1 MTHETHIHPRDY
13 RSLSLTHRRSQ
24 YCNYAGRGIYLITLC
39 TEGRRPLLGELCGD
53 SPARAHIRPSELGRE
68 VLRCWEAI
76 PAIQRDLAAQK
87 SLRTHTTCQREIE
100 LLGCQLMPDHFHGI
114 IFIQQP
120 MDIPLGQVVRGFMM
134 GCTQAYHTMLKSVSI
149 PTVLQHPGYCSTVG
163 IHTDTKSAYLPTTQ
177 HPGYRSTVGIHTDIR
192 STSLPTSPLWEKGFH
207 DRPLTRKGQLQTM
220 IAYLHDNPRRLFV
233 RRHSARAFEL
243 RHGVQVGA
251 QVFDAMGNH
260 ALLQRPMHAVHV
272 RRRFTDAERRAYMNN
287 CILAA
292 RQGRVLVGAFIS
304 EYEQQVRAVALREGH
319 AVIQL
324 TTDLLTDYYKPS
336 GELFDACGRGQVLL
350 LSQRTTLDSF
360 SRRITR
366 AECNTLNALAEEL
379 AGCELPLTPS
389 SSSER

>member
-1 MTHETHIHPRDY
+1 MKHETHIHPRDY

-53 SPARAHIRPSELGRE
+53 SPARAHVRPSQLGRE

-87 SLRTHTTCQREIE
+87 SLRTHTTCHREIE

-120 MDIPLGQVVRGFMM
+120 MDIPLGQVVWGFMA
-134 GCTQAYHTMLKSVSI
+134 GTTKAYHAMIESAITPTMLQHLE
-149 PTVLQHPGYCSTVG
+149 TVLR
-163 IHTDTKSAYLPTTQ
+163 SAYLPT
-177 HPGYRSTVGIHTDIR
+177 IHTDIR
-192 STSLPTSPLWEKGFH
+192 SAYLPTSSPTSHPLWEKGYH

-233 RRHSARAFEL
+233 RRHSAWVFEL
-243 RHGVQVGA
+243 RRGVQVGA

-304 EYEQQVRAVALREGH
+304 EYEQQVRSVALREGH

-324 TTDLLTDYYKPS
+324 TPDLLTDYYKPS

-366 AECNTLNALAEEL
+366 AECNTLNTLAEEI
-379 AGCELPLTPS
+379 AGV
-389 SSSER
+389 

>member
-1 MTHETHIHPRDY
+1 MEHETHIHPRDY

-68 VLRCWEAI
+68 VLRCWEDI

-87 SLRTHTTCQREIE
+87 SLRTHTTCHRDIE

-120 MDIPLGQVVRGFMM
+120 MDIPLGQVVWGFMA
-134 GCTQAYHTMLKSVSI
+134 GTTKAYHAMIESAIT
-149 PTVLQHPGYCSTVG
+149 PTVRQH
-163 IHTDTKSAYLPTTQ
+163 LE
-177 HPGYRSTVGIHTDIR
+177 TDIR
-192 STSLPTSPLWEKGFH
+192 SAYLPTSPLWEKGFH

-233 RRHSARAFEL
+233 RRHSARVFEL
-243 RHGVQVGA
+243 RRGVQVGA

-272 RRRFTDAERRAYMNN
+272 RRRFSEQERRAYMNA

-324 TTDLLTDYYKPS
+324 ITDLLTDYYKPS

-366 AECNTLNALAEEL
+366 AECNTLNTLAEEM
-379 AGCELPLTPS
+379 AGVNSLSPPHPPPQ
-389 SSSER
+389 

>member
-1 MTHETHIHPRDY
+1 MKHDTHTHPRDY
-13 RSLSLTHRRSQ
+13 RPLSLTHRRSQ
-24 YCNYAGRGIYLITLC
+24 YSNYADRGIYLITLC

-53 SPARAHIRPSELGRE
+53 SPARAHIRPSQLGCE

-76 PAIQRDLAAQK
+76 PAIQCDLAAQK
-87 SLRTHTTCQREIE
+87 SLRTHTTCQREIK

-120 MDIPLGQVVRGFMM
+120 MDIPLGQVIRGFMM
-134 GCTQAYHTMLKSVSI
+134 GCTQAYHTMLKSVYI
-149 PTVLQHPGYCSTVG
+149 PTVLQHPR
-163 IHTDTKSAYLPTTQ
+163 
-177 HPGYRSTVGIHTDIR
+177 YRSTVGIHTDIR
-192 STSLPTSPLWEKGFH
+192 SAYLPTSQPLWEKGFH

-260 ALLQRPMHAVHV
+260 ALLQRPLHAVHV
-272 RRRFTDAERRAYMNN
+272 RRRFSEQERRAYMNA

-292 RQGRVLVGAFIS
+292 RQGRALVGAFIS
-304 EYEQQVRAVALREGH
+304 EYEQQVRAMALREGH
-319 AVIQL
+319 AVVQL
-324 TTDLLTDYYKPS
+324 TTDLLTKCYKPS
-336 GELFDACGRGQVLL
+336 GELFDACGNGQVLL
-350 LSQRTTLDSF
+350 LSQRTMPDSF

>member
-1 MTHETHIHPRDY
+1 MKHDTHTHPRDY

-24 YCNYAGRGIYLITLC
+24 YSNYADRGIYLVTLC

-53 SPARAHIRPSELGRE
+53 SPASAHIRPSQLGRE

-120 MDIPLGQVVRGFMM
+120 MDIPLGQVIRGFMM
-134 GCTQAYHTMLKSVSI
+134 GSTQAYHTMLKSVLI
-149 PTVLQHPGYCSTVG
+149 PTVL
-163 IHTDTKSAYLPTTQ
+163 Q
-177 HPGYRSTVGIHTDIR
+177 HPGYRSTVGIHADIR

-233 RRHSARAFEL
+233 RRHSAWAFEL
-243 RHGVQVGA
+243 RRGVQVGA

-260 ALLQRPMHAVHV
+260 TLLQRPLHAVHV
-272 RRRFTDAERRAYMNN
+272 RRRFSEQERRAYMNA

-292 RQGRVLVGAFIS
+292 RQGWALVGAFIS

-319 AVIQL
+319 AVVQL
-324 TTDLLTDYYKPS
+324 TTDLLTKCYKPS
-336 GELFDACGRGQVLL
+336 GELFDACGNGQVLL
-350 LSQRTTLDSF
+350 LSQRTTPDFF

>member
-1 MTHETHIHPRDY
+1 MKHDTHTHPRDY

-53 SPARAHIRPSELGRE
+53 SPARAHIRPSQLSRE

-87 SLRTHTTCQREIE
+87 SLRTHATCHREIE

-120 MDIPLGQVVRGFMM
+120 MDIPLGQVIRGFMM
-134 GCTQAYHTMLKSVSI
+134 GCTQAYHTML
-149 PTVLQHPGYCSTVG
+149 
-163 IHTDTKSAYLPTTQ
+163 KSAYLPTTQ

-192 STSLPTSPLWEKGFH
+192 SAYLPTTHTDIRSAYLPTSPLWEKGFH

-243 RHGVQVGA
+243 RRGVQVGA

-260 ALLQRPMHAVHV
+260 TLLQRPLHAVHV
-272 RRRFTDAERRAYMNN
+272 RRRFSEQERRAYMNA

-292 RQGRVLVGAFIS
+292 RQGWALVGAFIS

-319 AVIQL
+319 AVVQL
-324 TTDLLTDYYKPS
+324 TTDLLTKCYKPS
-336 GELFDACGRGQVLL
+336 GELFDACGNGQVLL

-366 AECNTLNALAEEL
+366 AECNALNALAEEF
-379 AGCELPLTPS
+379 A
-389 SSSER
+389 RDIQ

>member
-1 MTHETHIHPRDY
+1 MKHETYIHPRDY

-24 YCNYAGRGIYLITLC
+24 YSNYADRGIYLVTLC

-53 SPARAHIRPSELGRE
+53 SPASAHIRPSQLGYE

-120 MDIPLGQVVRGFMM
+120 MDIPLGQVVWGFMA
-134 GCTQAYHTMLKSVSI
+134 GTTKAYHAMIESAIT
-149 PTVLQHPGYCSTVG
+149 PTVRQHLETVRR
-163 IHTDTKSAYLPTTQ
+163 SAN
-177 HPGYRSTVGIHTDIR
+177 
-192 STSLPTSPLWEKGFH
+192 LPTSLLTSQPLWEKGYH

-233 RRHSARAFEL
+233 RRHSARVFEL
-243 RHGVQVGA
+243 RRGVQVGA

-272 RRRFTDAERRAYMNN
+272 RRRFSGQERRAYMNA

-366 AECNTLNALAEEL
+366 AECNTLNAIAEEL
-379 AGCELPLTPS
+379 AGA
-389 SSSER
+389 

>member
-39 TEGRRPLLGELCGD
+39 TEGRRPLLGKLCSD

-87 SLRTHTTCQREIE
+87 SLRTHTTCHREIE

-120 MDIPLGQVVRGFMM
+120 MDIPLGQVVWGFMA
-134 GCTQAYHTMLKSVSI
+134 GTTKAYHAMIESAIT
-149 PTVLQHPGYCSTVG
+149 PTVRQHLETVLR
-163 IHTDTKSAYLPTTQ
+163 SAYLPTSQ
-177 HPGYRSTVGIHTDIR
+177 
-192 STSLPTSPLWEKGFH
+192 PLWEKGFH

-233 RRHSARAFEL
+233 RRHSARVFEL
-243 RHGVQVGA
+243 RRGVQVGA

-260 ALLQRPMHAVHV
+260 TLLQRPLHAVHV

-324 TTDLLTDYYKPS
+324 TPDLLTDYYKPS

-366 AECNTLNALAEEL
+366 AECNTLNTLAEEM
-379 AGCELPLTPS
+379 AGVNSLSPPHAPLQ
-389 SSSER
+389 

>member
-1 MTHETHIHPRDY
+1 MKHDIHIHPRDY

-24 YCNYAGRGIYLITLC
+24 YCNYAGRGISLITLC
-39 TEGRRPLLGELCGD
+39 TDGRRPLLGELCGD

-87 SLRTHTTCQREIE
+87 SLRTHTTCHREIE

-120 MDIPLGQVVRGFMM
+120 MDIPLGQVVWGFMA
-134 GCTQAYHTMLKSVSI
+134 GTTKAYHAMIESAIT
-149 PTVLQHPGYCSTVG
+149 PTVLQHLETVLR
-163 IHTDTKSAYLPTTQ
+163 SAYLPT
-177 HPGYRSTVGIHTDIR
+177 SHTDIR
-192 STSLPTSPLWEKGFH
+192 SAYLPTSSPTSQPLWEKGYH

-233 RRHSARAFEL
+233 RRHSAWVFEL
-243 RHGVQVGA
+243 RRGVQVGA

-304 EYEQQVRAVALREGH
+304 EYEQQVRSVALREGH
-319 AVIQL
+319 AVVQL

-336 GELFDACGRGQVLL
+336 GELFDACGRAQVLL

-366 AECNTLNALAEEL
+366 AECNTLNALAEEIAGAPGPSPL
-379 AGCELPLTPS
+379 AHS
-389 SSSER
+389 Q

>member
-1 MTHETHIHPRDY
+1 MKHETHIHPRDY
-13 RSLSLTHRRSQ
+13 RSLSLTHRRSR

-87 SLRTHTTCQREIE
+87 SLRTHTTCHREIE

-120 MDIPLGQVVRGFMM
+120 MDIPLGQVVWGFMA
-134 GCTQAYHTMLKSVSI
+134 GTTKAYHAMIESAIT
-149 PTVLQHPGYCSTVG
+149 PTVRQHLETVLR
-163 IHTDTKSAYLPTTQ
+163 SAYLPT
-177 HPGYRSTVGIHTDIR
+177 SHTDIR
-192 STSLPTSPLWEKGFH
+192 SAYLPTSQPLWEKGYH

-233 RRHSARAFEL
+233 RRHSAQVFEL
-243 RHGVQVGA
+243 RRGVHVGA

-272 RRRFTDAERRAYMNN
+272 RRRFTYEERRAYMNN

-319 AVIQL
+319 AVVQL

-366 AECNTLNALAEEL
+366 AECNTLNALAEEI
-379 AGCELPLTPS
+379 AGV
-389 SSSER
+389 

>member
-149 PTVLQHPGYCSTVG
+149 PTVLQHPGY
-163 IHTDTKSAYLPTTQ
+163 
-177 HPGYRSTVGIHTDIR
+177 RSTVGIHTDIR
-192 STSLPTSPLWEKGFH
+192 SANLPTSLPTSPLWEKGFH

-220 IAYLHDNPRRLFV
+220 IAYLYDNPRRLFV

-324 TTDLLTDYYKPS
+324 PPDLLTDYYKPS
-336 GELFDACGRGQVLL
+336 GELFDACDRGQVLL

-360 SRRITR
+360 SSRITR

>member
-1 MTHETHIHPRDY
+1 MKHETHIHPRDY
-13 RSLSLTHRRSQ
+13 RSLSLTHRRSR

-87 SLRTHTTCQREIE
+87 SLRTHTTCHREIE

-120 MDIPLGQVVRGFMM
+120 MDIPLGQVVWGFMA
-134 GCTQAYHTMLKSVSI
+134 GTTKAYHAMIESAIT
-149 PTVLQHPGYCSTVG
+149 PTVLQHLETVLR
-163 IHTDTKSAYLPTTQ
+163 SAYLPT
-177 HPGYRSTVGIHTDIR
+177 SHTDIR
-192 STSLPTSPLWEKGFH
+192 SAYLPTSSPTSQPLWEKGYH

-233 RRHSARAFEL
+233 RRHSAWVFEL
-243 RHGVQVGA
+243 RRGVQVGA

-304 EYEQQVRAVALREGH
+304 EYEQQVRSVALREGH
-319 AVIQL
+319 AVVQL

-336 GELFDACGRGQVLL
+336 GELFDACGRAQVLL

-366 AECNTLNALAEEL
+366 AECNTLNALAEKIAGMPAPSPL
-379 AGCELPLTPS
+379 AHS
-389 SSSER
+389 Q

>member
-1 MTHETHIHPRDY
+1 MKHETHIHPRDY

-87 SLRTHTTCQREIE
+87 SLRTHTTCHREIE

-120 MDIPLGQVVRGFMM
+120 MDIPLGQVVWGFMA
-134 GCTQAYHTMLKSVSI
+134 GTTKAYHAMIESAIT
-149 PTVLQHPGYCSTVG
+149 PTVLQHLETVLR
-163 IHTDTKSAYLPTTQ
+163 SAYLPT
-177 HPGYRSTVGIHTDIR
+177 IHTDIR
-192 STSLPTSPLWEKGFH
+192 SAYLPTSSPTSQPLWEKGYH

-233 RRHSARAFEL
+233 RRHSAWVFEL
-243 RHGVQVGA
+243 RRGVQVGA

-304 EYEQQVRAVALREGH
+304 EYEQQVRSVALREGH
-319 AVIQL
+319 AVVQL

-336 GELFDACGRGQVLL
+336 GELFDACGRAQVLL

-366 AECNTLNALAEEL
+366 AECNTLNALAEEI
-379 AGCELPLTPS
+379 AGAPGPS
-389 SSSER
+389 PISLIP

>member
-1 MTHETHIHPRDY
+1 MEHETHIHPRDF
-13 RSLSLTHRRSQ
+13 RALSLTHRRSQ

-53 SPARAHIRPSELGRE
+53 SPARAHVRPSELGRE
-68 VLRCWEAI
+68 VMRCWEAI

-87 SLRTHTTCQREIE
+87 SQRTHTTCHRDIE

-120 MDIPLGQVVRGFMM
+120 MDIPLGQVVWGFMA
-134 GCTQAYHTMLKSVSI
+134 GTTKAYHAMIESAIT
-149 PTVLQHPGYCSTVG
+149 PTVRQHLE
-163 IHTDTKSAYLPTTQ
+163 TDIRSAYLPTS
-177 HPGYRSTVGIHTDIR
+177 H
-192 STSLPTSPLWEKGFH
+192 PLWEKGFH

-233 RRHSARAFEL
+233 RRHSAQVFEL
-243 RHGVQVGA
+243 RRGVQVGA

-272 RRRFTDAERRAYMNN
+272 RRRFSDQERRAYMNA

-324 TTDLLTDYYKPS
+324 TIDLLTDYYKPS

-366 AECNTLNALAEEL
+366 AECNTLNALAEEM
-379 AGCELPLTPS
+379 AGVNSLSPPHPPLQ
-389 SSSER
+389 

>member
-1 MTHETHIHPRDY
+1 MKYETHTHPRDY

-53 SPARAHIRPSELGRE
+53 SPARAHVRPSELGRE

-87 SLRTHTTCQREIE
+87 SLRTHTTCHREIE

-120 MDIPLGQVVRGFMM
+120 MDIPLGQVVWGFMA
-134 GCTQAYHTMLKSVSI
+134 GTTKAYHAMIESAITPTMLQHLE
-149 PTVLQHPGYCSTVG
+149 TVLR
-163 IHTDTKSAYLPTTQ
+163 SAYLPT
-177 HPGYRSTVGIHTDIR
+177 SHTDIR
-192 STSLPTSPLWEKGFH
+192 SAYLPTSSPTSHPLWEKGYH

-233 RRHSARAFEL
+233 RRHSAWVFEL
-243 RHGVQVGA
+243 RRGVQVGA

-319 AVIQL
+319 AVVQL

-336 GELFDACGRGQVLL
+336 GELFDACGRAQVLL

-366 AECNTLNALAEEL
+366 AECNTLNALAEEIAGTPAPSPL
-379 AGCELPLTPS
+379 AHS
-389 SSSER
+389 Q

>member
-53 SPARAHIRPSELGRE
+53 SPARAHVRPSELGRE
-68 VLRCWEAI
+68 VLRYWEAI

-87 SLRTHTTCQREIE
+87 SLRTHTTCHREIE

-120 MDIPLGQVVRGFMM
+120 MDIPLGQVVRGFMI
-134 GCTQAYHTMLKSVSI
+134 GCTQAYHTMLQSVSI

-163 IHTDTKSAYLPTTQ
+163 IHTDTKSAYLPTSQ
-177 HPGYRSTVGIHTDIR
+177 
-192 STSLPTSPLWEKGFH
+192 PLWEKGYH

-233 RRHSARAFEL
+233 RRHSARVFEL
-243 RHGVQVGA
+243 LRGVQVGA

-272 RRRFTDAERRAYMNN
+272 RRRFSGQERRAYMNA

-366 AECNTLNALAEEL
+366 AECNTLNTLAEEM
-379 AGCELPLTPS
+379 AGVNSLSPPHPPPQ
-389 SSSER
+389 

>member
-1 MTHETHIHPRDY
+1 MEHETHIHPRDY

-53 SPARAHIRPSELGRE
+53 SPARAHVRPSELGRE

-76 PAIQRDLAAQK
+76 PAIQRDLAEQK
-87 SLRTHTTCQREIE
+87 SLRTHTTCHRDIE

-120 MDIPLGQVVRGFMM
+120 MDISLGQVVRGFMI

-149 PTVLQHPGYCSTVG
+149 PTVLQHPR
-163 IHTDTKSAYLPTTQ
+163 
-177 HPGYRSTVGIHTDIR
+177 YRSTVGIHTDIR
-192 STSLPTSPLWEKGFH
+192 SANLPTSLPTSHPLWEKGYH
-207 DRPLTRKGQLQTM
+207 DRPLTRKGQLPTM

-233 RRHSARAFEL
+233 RRHSARVFEL
-243 RHGVQVGA
+243 RRGVQVGA
-251 QVFDAMGNH
+251 QAFDAIGNH

-366 AECNTLNALAEEL
+366 AECNTLNTLAEEM
-379 AGCELPLTPS
+379 AGVNSLSPPHPPPQ
-389 SSSER
+389 

>member
-53 SPARAHIRPSELGRE
+53 SPARAHVRPSELGRE

-87 SLRTHTTCQREIE
+87 SLRTHTTCHRDIE

-120 MDIPLGQVVRGFMM
+120 MDIPLGQVVWGFMA
-134 GCTQAYHTMLKSVSI
+134 GTTKAYHAMIESAIT
-149 PTVLQHPGYCSTVG
+149 PTVRQHLE
-163 IHTDTKSAYLPTTQ
+163 TDIRSAYLPTS
-177 HPGYRSTVGIHTDIR
+177 H
-192 STSLPTSPLWEKGFH
+192 PLWEKGYH

-220 IAYLHDNPRRLFV
+220 ITYLHDNPRRLFV
-233 RRHSARAFEL
+233 RRHSARVFEL
-243 RHGVQVGA
+243 RRGVQVGA

-272 RRRFTDAERRAYMNN
+272 RRRFSGQERWAYMNA

-366 AECNTLNALAEEL
+366 AECNTLNTLAEEM
-379 AGCELPLTPS
+379 AGVNSLSSPHPPLQ
-389 SSSER
+389 

>member
-1 MTHETHIHPRDY
+1 
-13 RSLSLTHRRSQ
+13 
-24 YCNYAGRGIYLITLC
+24 
-39 TEGRRPLLGELCGD
+39 
-53 SPARAHIRPSELGRE
+53 
-68 VLRCWEAI
+68 
-76 PAIQRDLAAQK
+76 
-87 SLRTHTTCQREIE
+87 
-100 LLGCQLMPDHFHGI
+100 
-114 IFIQQP
+114 
-120 MDIPLGQVVRGFMM
+120 
-134 GCTQAYHTMLKSVSI
+134 
-149 PTVLQHPGYCSTVG
+149 
-163 IHTDTKSAYLPTTQ
+163 
-177 HPGYRSTVGIHTDIR
+177 
-192 STSLPTSPLWEKGFH
+192 
-207 DRPLTRKGQLQTM
+207 M

-260 ALLQRPMHAVHV
+260 TLLQRPLHAVHV

-324 TTDLLTDYYKPS
+324 TPDLLTDYYKPS

-366 AECNTLNALAEEL
+366 AECNTLNYLAEEL

>member
-1 MTHETHIHPRDY
+1 MKHETHIHPRDY

-87 SLRTHTTCQREIE
+87 SLRTHTTCHREIE

-120 MDIPLGQVVRGFMM
+120 MDIPLGQVVWGFMA
-134 GCTQAYHTMLKSVSI
+134 GTTKAYHAMIESAIT
-149 PTVLQHPGYCSTVG
+149 PTVRQHLETVLR
-163 IHTDTKSAYLPTTQ
+163 SAYLPTIQ
-177 HPGYRSTVGIHTDIR
+177 HPRSRSTVGIHTDIR
-192 STSLPTSPLWEKGFH
+192 SAYLPTSSPTSQPLWEKGYH

-233 RRHSARAFEL
+233 RRHSARVFEL
-243 RHGVQVGA
+243 RRGVQVGA

-272 RRRFTDAERRAYMNN
+272 RRRFSDAERRAYMNN

-304 EYEQQVRAVALREGH
+304 EYEQQVRSVALREGH
-319 AVIQL
+319 AVVQL

-366 AECNTLNALAEEL
+366 AECNTLNALAEEIVGAPGLSPL
-379 AGCELPLTPS
+379 A
-389 SSSER
+389 

>member
-1 MTHETHIHPRDY
+1 MAYLCSEIEKMADMEENNVHARDL
-13 RSLSLTHRRSQ
+13 RTLSLTHRRSKFID
-24 YCNYAGRGIYLITLC
+24 YKGRGIYLITLC
-39 TEGRRPLLGELCGD
+39 TEHRRPLLGELCGD
-53 SPARAHIRPSELGRE
+53 SPARAHVRPSELGRE
-68 VLRCWEAI
+68 VLRYWEAI

-87 SLRTHTTCQREIE
+87 SLRTHTTCHREIE

-120 MDIPLGQVVRGFMM
+120 MDIPLGQVVWGFMA
-134 GCTQAYHTMLKSVSI
+134 GTTKAYHAMIESAIT
-149 PTVLQHPGYCSTVG
+149 PTVRQHLETVLR
-163 IHTDTKSAYLPTTQ
+163 SAN
-177 HPGYRSTVGIHTDIR
+177 
-192 STSLPTSPLWEKGFH
+192 LPTSLLTSHPLWEKGYH
-207 DRPLTRKGQLQTM
+207 DRPLTRTGQLQTM

-233 RRHSARAFEL
+233 RRHSARVFEL
-243 RHGVQVGA
+243 RRGVQVGA

-260 ALLQRPMHAVHV
+260 TLLQRPLHAVHV

-324 TTDLLTDYYKPS
+324 TPDLLTDYYKPS

-366 AECNTLNALAEEL
+366 AECNTLNTLAEEI
-379 AGCELPLTPS
+379 AGV
-389 SSSER
+389 

>member
-1 MTHETHIHPRDY
+1 
-13 RSLSLTHRRSQ
+13 
-24 YCNYAGRGIYLITLC
+24 
-39 TEGRRPLLGELCGD
+39 
-53 SPARAHIRPSELGRE
+53 
-68 VLRCWEAI
+68 
-76 PAIQRDLAAQK
+76 
-87 SLRTHTTCQREIE
+87 
-100 LLGCQLMPDHFHGI
+100 
-114 IFIQQP
+114 
-120 MDIPLGQVVRGFMM
+120 M
-134 GCTQAYHTMLKSVSI
+134 GCTQAYHAMLKSVSI
-149 PTVLQHPGYCSTVG
+149 PTVR
-163 IHTDTKSAYLPTTQ
+163 Q
-177 HPGYRSTVGIHTDIR
+177 HPGYRSTVGIYTDTK
-192 STSLPTSPLWEKGFH
+192 SAYLPTSQPLWEKGYH
-207 DRPLTRKGQLQTM
+207 DRPLTRKGQLKTM

-233 RRHSARAFEL
+233 RRHSARVFEL
-243 RHGVQVGA
+243 RRGVQVGA

-272 RRRFTDAERRAYMNN
+272 RRRFSGQERRAYMNA

-366 AECNTLNALAEEL
+366 AECNTLNTLAEEM
-379 AGCELPLTPS
+379 AGVNSLSPPHPPPQ
-389 SSSER
+389 

>member
-1 MTHETHIHPRDY
+1 MEHETHTHLRDY

-53 SPARAHIRPSELGRE
+53 SPARAHVRPSELGRE

-87 SLRTHTTCQREIE
+87 SLRTHTTCHRDIE

-120 MDIPLGQVVRGFMM
+120 MDIPLGQVVWGFMA
-134 GCTQAYHTMLKSVSI
+134 GTTKAYHAMIESAIT
-149 PTVLQHPGYCSTVG
+149 PTVRQHLE
-163 IHTDTKSAYLPTTQ
+163 TDIRSAYLPTS
-177 HPGYRSTVGIHTDIR
+177 H
-192 STSLPTSPLWEKGFH
+192 PLWEKGYH

-233 RRHSARAFEL
+233 RRHSARVFEL
-243 RHGVQVGA
+243 RRGVQVGA

-272 RRRFTDAERRAYMNN
+272 RRRFSGPERRAYMNA

-324 TTDLLTDYYKPS
+324 TTDLLTDYYKPL

-366 AECNTLNALAEEL
+366 AECNTLNTLAEEM
-379 AGCELPLTPS
+379 AGVNSLSPPHPPLQ
-389 SSSER
+389 

>member
-1 MTHETHIHPRDY
+1 MKHDTHTHPRDY

-24 YCNYAGRGIYLITLC
+24 YSNYADRGIYLVTLC

-120 MDIPLGQVVRGFMM
+120 MDIPLGQVIRGFMI

-149 PTVLQHPGYCSTVG
+149 PTVLQHPGY
-163 IHTDTKSAYLPTTQ
+163 
-177 HPGYRSTVGIHTDIR
+177 RSTVGIHTDIR
-192 STSLPTSPLWEKGFH
+192 SAFLPTSPLWEKGFH

-233 RRHSARAFEL
+233 RRHSAWAFEL
-243 RHGVQVGA
+243 RRGVQVGA
-251 QVFDAMGNH
+251 QVFDTMGNH
-260 ALLQRPMHAVHV
+260 TLLQRPLHAVHV
-272 RRRFTDAERRAYMNN
+272 RRRFSEQERRAYMNA

-292 RQGRVLVGAFIS
+292 RQGRALVGGFIS

-324 TTDLLTDYYKPS
+324 TPDLLTKCYKPS
-336 GELFDACGRGQVLL
+336 GELFDACGNGQVLL
-350 LSQRTTLDSF
+350 LSQRTTPDSF

-366 AECNTLNALAEEL
+366 AECNALNVLAEEV
-379 AGCELPLTPS
+379 A
-389 SSSER
+389 RDIQ

>member
-53 SPARAHIRPSELGRE
+53 SPARAHIRPSQLGYE

-114 IFIQQP
+114 IIFIQQP
-120 MDIPLGQVVRGFMM
+120 MDIPLGQVVWGFMA
-134 GCTQAYHTMLKSVSI
+134 GTTKAYHTMIESAI
-149 PTVLQHPGYCSTVG
+149 TPTVRLHLETVLR
-163 IHTDTKSAYLPTTQ
+163 SAYLPTTQ
-177 HPGYRSTVGIHTDIR
+177 HPGYRSTVGIHTDIC

-260 ALLQRPMHAVHV
+260 TLLQRPMHAVHV

-292 RQGRVLVGAFIS
+292 CQGRVLVGAFIS

-336 GELFDACGRGQVLL
+336 GELFDACGNGQVLL
-350 LSQRTTLDSF
+350 LSQRTTPDSF

-366 AECNTLNALAEEL
+366 AECNTLNDLAEEI
-379 AGCELPLTPS
+379 AGV
-389 SSSER
+389 

>member
-1 MTHETHIHPRDY
+1 MKHETHIHPRDY

-87 SLRTHTTCQREIE
+87 SLRTHTTCHREIE

-120 MDIPLGQVVRGFMM
+120 MDIPLGQVVWGFMA
-134 GCTQAYHTMLKSVSI
+134 GTTKAYHAMIESAIT
-149 PTVLQHPGYCSTVG
+149 PTVLQHLETVLR
-163 IHTDTKSAYLPTTQ
+163 SAYLPT
-177 HPGYRSTVGIHTDIR
+177 SHTDIR
-192 STSLPTSPLWEKGFH
+192 SAYLPTSSPTSQPLWEKGYH

-233 RRHSARAFEL
+233 RRHSARVFEL
-243 RHGVQVGA
+243 RRGVQVGA

-304 EYEQQVRAVALREGH
+304 EYEQQVRSVALREGH
-319 AVIQL
+319 AVVQL

-336 GELFDACGRGQVLL
+336 GELFDACGRAQVLL

-366 AECNTLNALAEEL
+366 AECNTLNALAEEI
-379 AGCELPLTPS
+379 AGAPAPS
-389 SSSER
+389 PISLSPQGVL